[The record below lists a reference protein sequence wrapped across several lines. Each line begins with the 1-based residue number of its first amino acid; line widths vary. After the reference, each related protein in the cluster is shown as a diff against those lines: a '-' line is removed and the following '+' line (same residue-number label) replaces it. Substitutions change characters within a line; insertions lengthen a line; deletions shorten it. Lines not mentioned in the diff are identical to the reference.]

1 MDLAAGDPAG
11 LKRFDTSL
19 SIEAYG
25 KELLQSRLIANSSKA
40 AALLSDVSREIA
52 EHLYKYGRH
61 IGLAKWWMIFH
72 WFDGNLG

>member
-1 MDLAAGDPAG
+1 MDLAGSPAG

-19 SIEAYG
+19 SIEAG
-25 KELLQSRLIANSSKA
+25 KELLQSRLLIANSSKA

-61 IGLAKWWMIFH
+61 IGLAFQVVDDMTSLVRRKR
-72 WFDGNLG
+72 